1 MEPSLGA
8 KLLGI
13 LSRSRHTSPALRP
26 FQTMPTTTELQA
38 YLRLPPWSLA
48 SNSSRQLVVKQP
60 VGRFVKGRRDDCRGC
75 RAALSLEEHF
85 RRRIDSDAFTLL
97 GGVPD
102 TQGEVGAKSGLFD
115 DSFRWSKS
123 WLRRT
128 PIKLALAAVL
138 RCRPIVK
145 LIF

>member
-60 VGRFVKGRRDDCRGC
+60 VGRFVKGRARRLPRLSC
-75 RAALSLEEHF
+75 RAES
-85 RRRIDSDAFTLL
+85 
-97 GGVPD
+97 
-102 TQGEVGAKSGLFD
+102 
-115 DSFRWSKS
+115 
-123 WLRRT
+123 
-128 PIKLALAAVL
+128 
-138 RCRPIVK
+138 
-145 LIF
+145 